1 MMMKDLLFEDYL
13 DRLSAEDVDDTRD
26 VTVDDE
32 KPWQEY
38 CFRLDFS
45 YSVSR
50 EDLFEKHYLEPLMQK
65 MWMLMEHSR
74 FAEDWGLGIYA
85 VYLVDGQEDESIR
98 DTKAV
103 IVNGFHDIAD
113 ARERLCEQIMTNGS
127 EVENLFCNVFVDIKP
142 CICKFSELSDDMM
155 LIYKAMQKNPK
166 NGAAVDIVK
175 RTGPGIED
183 VTPYT
188 SLITNKKEFWAHE
201 ICREL
206 YVEMQKE
213 AGSDN
218 PEKLDIT
225 QKEYAERYSTVS
237 YGYEYKRN
245 MLWMH
250 HNPKFGPLWVIP
262 MGYREQFDCG
272 NTAKCKPHPY
282 VVRID
287 MLFQITSNQKEYA
300 NTDTI
305 VKFIKQKWSRI
316 ITPFDKKYMNMAGE
330 KRPFRLNG
338 NIYVIT
344 DRETIDSRDSNIWR
358 DEYTVND
365 VHYTIIFM
373 VPDGDDKYLV
383 VNEYGEV
390 LTPMATLNSAFGLS
404 DRNIKSM
411 IDDFTMAK
419 MRTYI
424 PTYRRC

>member
-1 MMMKDLLFEDYL
+1 MMMKKDLLFEDYL
-13 DRLSAEDVDDTRD
+13 DRLGAEDVDDTRD

-98 DTKAV
+98 DTKVV
-103 IVNGFHDIAD
+103 IVNGFHDISD

-142 CICKFSELSDDMM
+142 CICKFSELTDDMM
-155 LIYKAMQKNPK
+155 LIYKAMQKNSK

-225 QKEYAERYSTVS
+225 QKEYAGRYSTVS

-250 HNPKFGPLWVIP
+250 HNPKFGPLMVIP
-262 MGYREQFDCG
+262 MGYRE
-272 NTAKCKPHPY
+272 
-282 VVRID
+282 
-287 MLFQITSNQKEYA
+287 
-300 NTDTI
+300 
-305 VKFIKQKWSRI
+305 
-316 ITPFDKKYMNMAGE
+316 
-330 KRPFRLNG
+330 
-338 NIYVIT
+338 
-344 DRETIDSRDSNIWR
+344 
-358 DEYTVND
+358 
-365 VHYTIIFM
+365 
-373 VPDGDDKYLV
+373 
-383 VNEYGEV
+383 
-390 LTPMATLNSAFGLS
+390 
-404 DRNIKSM
+404 
-411 IDDFTMAK
+411 
-419 MRTYI
+419 
-424 PTYRRC
+424 